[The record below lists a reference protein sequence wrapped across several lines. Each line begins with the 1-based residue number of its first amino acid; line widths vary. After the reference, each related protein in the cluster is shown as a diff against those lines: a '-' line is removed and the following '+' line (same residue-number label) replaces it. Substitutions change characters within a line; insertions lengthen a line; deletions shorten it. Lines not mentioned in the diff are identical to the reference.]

1 MSTAHDRM
9 RPAARGVLRIGS
21 LRVDPTV
28 DEIERDGRSIKLEPK
43 AMRVLMCLAGHAG
56 EVVSIEHLLEAVW
69 EDVIVTPDSVY
80 QAVAGLRRV
89 LGDDPKN
96 PTYIANVVR
105 RGYRLVAPVMPWIEP
120 LMAAPST
127 ADLLPGDL
135 AGMSEEPA
143 GAVAAKPAAGDAA
156 DAATTC
162 VPGPLATAAVSK
174 PAAPVGNTDTDTDTD
189 TATPAGPSRK
199 FRLVL
204 AVASILAAAIIVA
217 WQAWRPAGGNATGAS
232 SVIVQDSSVAVLPF
246 RDESQNRDEEFFADG
261 LTEEII
267 DSLANVPAL
276 RVPGRTSS
284 AYFKGKSTDVREI
297 AKILGVAHVLE
308 GSVRHSG
315 DNLRITV
322 TLVRAANGY
331 QIWSQTYELLAANI
345 FAIQDDIAAAV
356 VRNLQAII
364 YPPKPRSAASAPNFE
379 AYTAVLRARFLLNR
393 ESEKDNRDA
402 IAVLQRAIEI
412 DPGFAAAW
420 GELARAHHDRGS
432 YFDETPDEDMN
443 MARSEA
449 QKALALDPNCVEAHD
464 VLADI
469 KLIYDFDPEGANREN
484 EAIRAAE
491 PGKRV
496 HDAYLFYTGCVIGS
510 CYERVIRDTDE
521 EIAGDPLNPS
531 PYSTQALARYLF
543 GDLARAERD
552 VRHAIALSPDSGY
565 RHYLLVRILFAR
577 RDLAQLSEAT
587 KVLPDSLY
595 NRASLVLA
603 YHALG
608 RRTDEEHVLQDLLAH
623 DSKEGAYQIA
633 EVYAARGQFDATM
646 AWLEQA
652 YALHDA
658 GLWTLQ
664 VDPLLRPLAGTPR
677 FAALKRKLH
686 M

>member
-1 MSTAHDRM
+1 M
-9 RPAARGVLRIGS
+9 RASARGVLRIGS

-28 DEIERDGRSIKLEPK
+28 DEIEHDGRIIKLEPK
-43 AMRVLMCLAGHAG
+43 AMRVLMCLAAHAG
-56 EVVSIEHLLEAVW
+56 EVVSIEQLLEAVW

-80 QAVAGLRRV
+80 HAVAGLRRV

-120 LMAAPST
+120 LMAAPSSPG
-127 ADLLPGDL
+127 LLPGDM

-156 DAATTC
+156 DAAAAC
-162 VPGPLATAAVSK
+162 VPGPLATAAGSK
-174 PAAPVGNTDTDTDTD
+174 PAAPVGNTD
-189 TATPAGPSRK
+189 TPAGPSRK

-204 AVASILAAAIIVA
+204 AVASILAAAIIVT
-217 WQAWRPAGGNATGAS
+217 WQAWRPAGGNATRAS

-246 RDESQNRDEEFFADG
+246 RDESQNNDQEFFADG

-267 DSLANVPAL
+267 DLLAAVPAL

-284 AYFKGKSTDVREI
+284 SYFKGKSTDVREI
-297 AKILGVAHVLE
+297 AKILGVANVLE
-308 GSVRHSG
+308 GSVRRSG
-315 DNLRITV
+315 DELRITA
-322 TLVRAANGY
+322 TLVRAENGY
-331 QIWSQTYELLAANI
+331 QIWSQTYDLLEANI

-356 VRNLQAII
+356 VRNLKAII
-364 YPPKPRSAASAPNFE
+364 YPPKPRRFAPAVNLE

-393 ESEKDNRDA
+393 ESDKDNRDA

-412 DPGFAAAW
+412 DPRFAAAW
-420 GELARAHHDRGS
+420 AELARAHRDRGS
-432 YFDETPDEDMN
+432 YFDETPDGDMN
-443 MARSEA
+443 LARSEA
-449 QKALALDPNCVEAHD
+449 QKALALDPNCVEAHE
-464 VLADI
+464 VLAEI
-469 KLIYDFDPEGANREN
+469 RLIYDFDPEGASTEN
-484 EAIRAAE
+484 EAIKAADS
-491 PGKRV
+491 GR
-496 HDAYLFYTGCVIGS
+496 HRQDAYSFYTGCVIGS
-510 CYERVIRDTDE
+510 CYEQVIRDTDE
-521 EIAGDPLNPS
+521 EIASDPLNPG
-531 PYSTQALARYLF
+531 PYSTQALALYLF

-552 VRHAIALSPDSGY
+552 VRHAIALSPHSGHRY
-565 RHYLLVRILFAR
+565 YLLVRILLAR
-577 RDLAQLSEAT
+577 HDLVHLLETT

-595 NRASLVLA
+595 SRASLALA

-608 RRTDEEHVLQDLLAH
+608 DGPDEERALHDLLAH

-633 EVYAARGQFDATM
+633 EVYAARGQFGDTM

-658 GLWTLQ
+658 GLWILQ